1 MHYTRDQINDLEKIK
16 KINLINSCSGY
27 KSANL
32 IGTISKEG
40 ITNVAVFSSVT
51 HLGSN
56 PPTLGFILRP
66 TTVPRDTYKNILE
79 SGVFT
84 INHIFENIIEDAHHT
99 SAKYEEVISEFDI
112 TGLEDEYYNDC
123 IAPFVKGSPV
133 QMEMKFIEEYHIKS
147 NNVIHIIAEIKN
159 LYVKDDILNE
169 DCVER
174 MMKMMLSDSNIG
186 IVYAK
191 RHFIY
196 QEETEAILEFKR
208 VYGNLHQYWTNFKVK
223 DGIISGKEYLKD
235 RNFLNAPKNKIGEPT
250 SVLLNKSC
258 FKKVGYFNEDMKQAL
273 DVEYWS
279 RLMPFYKIGFVDDVL
294 TSFRLHDAQAS
305 AVNKAGKVNETEALY
320 HIYYKTLLKYLHKDC
335 RWKLLKK
342 FHPILSRLLKLKTKF
357 GKNA

>member
-112 TGLEDEYYNDC
+112 TGLKDEYYNDC

-159 LYVKDDILNE
+159 LYVKDDILKE
-169 DCVER
+169 DGF
-174 MMKMMLSDSNIG
+174 LDL
-186 IVYAK
+186 AK
-191 RHFIY
+191 
-196 QEETEAILEFKR
+196 
-208 VYGNLHQYWTNFKVK
+208 
-223 DGIISGKEYLKD
+223 
-235 RNFLNAPKNKIGEPT
+235 
-250 SVLLNKSC
+250 
-258 FKKVGYFNEDMKQAL
+258 
-273 DVEYWS
+273 
-279 RLMPFYKIGFVDDVL
+279 
-294 TSFRLHDAQAS
+294 
-305 AVNKAGKVNETEALY
+305 GKVAAINGLDAYAIADNNTRFNY
-320 HIYYKTLLKYLHKDC
+320 QRPK
-335 RWKLLKK
+335 KLNTMK
-342 FHPILSRLLKLKTKF
+342 
-357 GKNA
+357 